1 MQWRTKRAN
10 GNREPEFR
18 LPVALPG
25 FFLILIGIVEFFV
38 MLNNTPA
45 GRWNITPLIGGYVPD
60 PSRLSKPADHS
71 SAAASRCLAYN

>member
-25 FFLILIGIVEFFV
+25 FFLILAGMIEFFV
-38 MLNNTPA
+38 QLNNTPP
-45 GRWNITPLIGGYVPD
+45 GKWNVTPLIGG
-60 PSRLSKPADHS
+60 
-71 SAAASRCLAYN
+71 